1 MINHDK
7 SNILGISSSV
17 YDGMTE
23 SFEDRLIEPSKTQ
36 LFFDEYRGL
45 ILYGLLWVITT
56 HNRDTYQAIGM
67 MGWDRGMF
75 NGLSIV
81 CHSIFCCYSELMSK
95 HIWLLLY
102 CVLLF
107 GCCLR
112 SWWSTR
118 YCLLAPK
125 WALFAAIDRCGPVCR
140 VSYRQCWRQ
149 CWRPMLVSQNLRS
162 GPTRRRRWIGIQ
174 HGKQGH
180 HWDGSTH
187 GTMFWRL
194 NIYFP
199 DFWCENQSVRVLTD
213 FLFKP
218 I

>member
-1 MINHDK
+1 MINP
-7 SNILGISSSV
+7 IYWGFSSSV

-112 SWWSTR
+112 S
-118 YCLLAPK
+118 
-125 WALFAAIDRCGPVCR
+125 
-140 VSYRQCWRQ
+140 
-149 CWRPMLVSQNLRS
+149 
-162 GPTRRRRWIGIQ
+162 
-174 HGKQGH
+174 
-180 HWDGSTH
+180 
-187 GTMFWRL
+187 
-194 NIYFP
+194 
-199 DFWCENQSVRVLTD
+199 
-213 FLFKP
+213 
-218 I
+218 